1 MHVILSIVTKR
12 TFFFLHLLPS
22 RQRVGN
28 LCCLHLNPFGSQ
40 FGSSHLSSFHI
51 LHVCFC
57 FSDFRNFRV
66 FSAFF
71 SFSTYTFRCH
81 IWNFRSCFFGL
92 FHVNICI
99 PPSINTSEGKLGIET
114 ILSNSNKVKGII
126 NMSVFSKTTWLPSS
140 ELSLWVLSSV
150 AGMRSFIF
158 VFQWDQAWL
167 EFPKLRTKV
176 EIPGLC
182 KWGTFWFSLK
192 AWKFL
197 TFDTCC
203 FPQSCATL
211 LLE

>member
-1 MHVILSIVTKR
+1 MPVYPKKSLLQPQMHVILSIVTKR
-12 TFFFLHLLPS
+12 TFFFLHFLPS

-114 ILSNSNKVKGII
+114 ILSNSN
-126 NMSVFSKTTWLPSS
+126 MSVFSKATCLRVPSS
-140 ELSLWVLSSV
+140 ELSLCLLSLV
-150 AGMRSFIF
+150 AGMRSFFF
-158 VFQWDQAWL
+158 VFQWDQAY
-167 EFPKLRTKV
+167 
-176 EIPGLC
+176 G
-182 KWGTFWFSLK
+182 
-192 AWKFL
+192 
-197 TFDTCC
+197 
-203 FPQSCATL
+203 
-211 LLE
+211 